1 MKKTFLKWP
10 ALTLAAA
17 LASSLPA
24 EATLTTNTT
33 TNDLLLGFRADSGT
47 GASQDYLV
55 DIGSFSLYTTGT
67 SFVVDATK
75 LNVAK
80 FDLNADLSG
89 QFGNSWNTLRDDD
102 SFVQWGIVGT
112 SYDGGNNTSPVLYV
126 TRPRDDA
133 NTQST
138 PWTGRP
144 KGISNNTV
152 GDFQQLTGYFR
163 TDGNATPNNSIGTLQ
178 DASNGS
184 SYNHF
189 VTLPTNLDFGVWSN
203 IEGNFANGTASS
215 VLDLYRINPVNGQ
228 DADYLGYFSISDTG
242 VLTFTAVPE
251 PGTVALLAL
260 AGSFLLIVV
269 RRRKSSAA

>member
-1 MKKTFLKWP
+1 VVS
-10 ALTLAAA
+10 AAK
-17 LASSLPA
+17 
-24 EATLTTNTT
+24 
-33 TNDLLLGFRADSGT
+33 LG
-47 GASQDYLV
+47 
-55 DIGSFSLYTTGT
+55 
-67 SFVVDATK
+67 
-75 LNVAK
+75 VAK
-80 FDLNADLSG
+80 FDLNTDLTG
-89 QFGNSWNTLRDDD
+89 LFGSSWNTLRDDD

-112 SYDGGNNTSPVLYV
+112 SYDGVTNTNPVLYV
-126 TRPRDDA
+126 TRPRDTA

-144 KGISNNTV
+144 KGISTSTA
-152 GDFQQLTGYFR
+152 GDFQQLAGYFK
-163 TDGNATPNNSIGTLQ
+163 TDGSATSNNDVGTLQ